1 MDLYSKCLQLILMN
15 SIQIEIK
22 IKKTKHIQSLNISTV
37 VYNIH
42 FSMHNTYDLT
52 SGTQLINQNA
62 EGYNPCFNMII
73 QDKKGKE
80 SNILRKGYLPKG

>member
-1 MDLYSKCLQLILMN
+1 
-15 SIQIEIK
+15 
-22 IKKTKHIQSLNISTV
+22 
-37 VYNIH
+37 
-42 FSMHNTYDLT
+42 MHNEYDLT

-80 SNILRKGYLPKG
+80 SNILRKGYLKDNMSKIRPLNTSLLPDNANVCFMNTTQKNGIDKGTI